1 MIHFKYQLNDVE
13 STALSSYGLT
23 NVVIDG
29 YLDNDL
35 IHNVNRAKLY
45 MIGRMIGDELSS
57 TYYDPEAIIADS
69 SNQAIRIYSEIH
81 ETRDASLMFQLRD
94 NCIGLKVIA

>member
-1 MIHFKYQLNDVE
+1 MLQFKYKLDMVE
-13 STALSSYGLT
+13 SETLESYGFNELL
-23 NVVIDG
+23 VQG
-29 YLDNDL
+29 YIDNDL

-57 TYYDPEAIIADS
+57 TYHDPEAIIADS

-81 ETRDASLMFQLRD
+81 ETRDASLMFQLKD